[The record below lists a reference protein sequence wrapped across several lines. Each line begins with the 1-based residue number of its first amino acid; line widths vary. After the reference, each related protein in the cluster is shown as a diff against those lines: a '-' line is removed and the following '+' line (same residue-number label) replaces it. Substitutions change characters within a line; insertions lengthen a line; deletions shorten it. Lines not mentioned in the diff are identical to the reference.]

1 MKTTIL
7 LTCVLLLSTALT
19 ASAQQQGKRQARP
32 GIPTPRVPAG
42 VRAQRNIAYVVNG
55 HERHVLDLYVP
66 DKADGP
72 LPLIIWT
79 HGGGWQNGSKDGCPP
94 LRTGYTKRGY
104 AVASINY
111 RLSGHAKFPVWRT
124 NGVSERNNV
133 TE

>member
-1 MKTTIL
+1 MKTTNL
-7 LTCVLLLSTALT
+7 LTCVLLLATALT
-19 ASAQQQGKRQARP
+19 ASAQQRPKRQVRRDIQAF
-32 GIPTPRVPAG
+32 RVPEG

-66 DKADGP
+66 DSDDGP
-72 LPLIIWT
+72 LSLIIWI

-133 TE
+133 TR